1 MQVELQSSEGLIRR
15 LAIEVPASEID
26 VEVDR
31 RIKDMSRR
39 VRLDGFRPGK
49 APLPVVRQR
58 YEGQVREEVVGDV
71 MGRNYQAA
79 IAEQKLR
86 PAGNPV
92 IESVDAQP
100 GTNLKFVA
108 AIEVYPEFEIGDL
121 SAVEIET
128 TTAEVT
134 DADVADML
142 ATLREQHA
150 DWKSVDRAAKDGDR
164 VTVNF
169 AGKVDGEAFKGGS
182 GEGMQVV
189 LGEKRMLA
197 DFEKGLDG
205 IVAGEAER
213 VFDVAFPEDYPVE
226 NLKGKTAQFA
236 VTATAV
242 EEKVLPELN
251 DEFASRF
258 GSATVAELESDVR
271 KNMER
276 ELKQALK
283 RQTKDVVLTAV
294 TDSLTFDVPKA
305 LVDEEAVVMRDG
317 FVRQQMPHADA
328 SALDASLFS
337 EQAAKRVKMGLVI
350 MEIVKSADLQVDD
363 ALVDEFINDIA
374 AAYDEPEEVVS
385 SYKGDREMMSNARTV
400 VLEQQAVDHVL
411 SKAKVT
417 KKSQDFKSVM
427 NPAPRA

>member
-49 APLPVVRQR
+49 APLPIVRQR

-71 MGRNYQAA
+71 MGRSYQAA

-86 PAGNPV
+86 PAGNPT
-92 IESVDAQP
+92 IESVDGQT
-100 GTNLKFVA
+100 GENLKFVA

-121 SAVEIET
+121 SVVEIET

-150 DWKSVDRAAKDGDR
+150 EWKSVDRAAKDGDR

-169 AGKVDGEAFKGGS
+169 AGKVDGEAFNGGS

-197 DFEKGLDG
+197 DFEKGLEG
-205 IVAGEAER
+205 IAVGEPER

-226 NLKGKTAQFA
+226 NLKGKTAQFT

-242 EEKVLPELN
+242 EEKVLPEVN
-251 DEFASRF
+251 DAFAARF

-283 RQTKDVVLTAV
+283 RHTKDVVLTAV

-305 LVDEEAVVMRDG
+305 LVDEEAIVMRDG

-328 SALDASLFS
+328 SALDAGLFS

-374 AAYDEPEEVVS
+374 AAYDEPEQVVAT
-385 SYKGDREMMSNARTV
+385 YKGDREMMSNARTV

-411 SKAKVT
+411 SKAKVSS
-417 KKSQDFKSVM
+417 KSQDFKSVM
-427 NPAPRA
+427 NPAAQA

>member
-1 MQVELQSSEGLIRR
+1 MQVELQSSEGLLRR
-15 LAIEVPASEID
+15 LAIEIPGNEID
-26 VEVDR
+26 VEVER
-31 RIKDMSRR
+31 RIKDMARR

-58 YEGQVREEVVGDV
+58 YLGSVRDEVVGDV
-71 MGRNYQAA
+71 MSRAYQTAVV
-79 IAEQKLR
+79 EQNLR

-92 IESVDAQP
+92 IESVTGQP
-100 GTNLKFVA
+100 GENLSFVA

-121 SAVEIET
+121 SALAIET
-128 TTAEVT
+128 ITAEVT

-142 ATLREQHA
+142 ETLRAQNA
-150 DWKSVDRAAKDGDR
+150 SFKAVNRAAKTGDR

-169 AGKVDGEAFKGGS
+169 AGTVDGAAFQGGT

-197 DFEKGLDG
+197 DFEAGLDG
-205 IVAGEAER
+205 ISVGDAAR

-226 NLKGKTAQFA
+226 NLKGKTAQFT
-236 VTATAV
+236 VTATAI

-251 DEFASRF
+251 DQFASQF
-258 GSATVAELESDVR
+258 GSATMAELQADVR
-271 KNMER
+271 KNMVR

-283 RQTKDVVLTAV
+283 RQVKDAVLTVV

-305 LVDEEAVVMRDG
+305 LVDEEAVSMRDN
-317 FVRQQMPHADA
+317 FVRTQMPNADA

-350 MEIVKSADLQVDD
+350 MEIVKSADLK
-363 ALVDEFINDIA
+363 VDEAQVEAFIQDVA
-374 AAYDEPEEVVS
+374 AAYDEPEHVIAT
-385 SYKGDREMMSNARTV
+385 YKGDRDMMSNARTV
-400 VLEQQAVDHVL
+400 VLEQQSVDYVL
-411 SKAKVT
+411 AKAQVSVKPL
-417 KKSQDFKSVM
+417 SFKAVM
-427 NPAPRA
+427 NPQA

>member
-121 SAVEIET
+121 SAVKIET

-169 AGKVDGEAFKGGS
+169 AGKIDGEAFKGGS

-251 DEFASRF
+251 DEFAARF

-374 AAYDEPEEVVS
+374 AAYDEPKEVVA

>member
-251 DEFASRF
+251 DEFAARF

-374 AAYDEPEEVVS
+374 AAYDEPKEVVAT
-385 SYKGDREMMSNARTV
+385 YKGDREMMSNARTV

>member
-169 AGKVDGEAFKGGS
+169 AGKIDGEAFKGGS

-251 DEFASRF
+251 DEFAARF

-374 AAYDEPEEVVS
+374 AAYDEPKEVVA

>member
-121 SAVEIET
+121 SAVKIET

-251 DEFASRF
+251 DEFAARF

-374 AAYDEPEEVVS
+374 AAYDEPKEVVA